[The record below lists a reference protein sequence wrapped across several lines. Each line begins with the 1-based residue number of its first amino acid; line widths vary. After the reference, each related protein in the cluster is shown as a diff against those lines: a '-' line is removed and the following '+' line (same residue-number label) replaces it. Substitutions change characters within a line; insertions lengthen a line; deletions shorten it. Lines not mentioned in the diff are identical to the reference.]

1 LRNKRKFMA
10 NKDNIYLA
18 SKPRYE
24 ILDGLRGV
32 AAMLV
37 VAYHLLEIYFHGG
50 PEQPINH
57 GYLAVDFFFVLSGF
71 VIGYAY
77 DDRWKKPHSLTPTTK
92 DEGGYFTLW
101 AFFKRRLIRLHPM
114 VIFGTLFGAL
124 LFYFGSCSSFPLI
137 NDTPWWMLLLVMLW
151 CFTMAPLPHTM
162 DIRGWAETNPL
173 NGPAW
178 SLQWEYLANILYA
191 LLFRR
196 FSKVAL
202 GICVAIFAIFTITLC
217 LNIDVTGFLQ
227 ERSYASYTVVG
238 GWSTTPDQLQI
249 GLTRL
254 LYPFFC
260 GLLLS
265 RSLTPTPSP
274 KDEGSSH
281 SRWKKLFTL
290 HPSFFTLKHGF
301 WWCSLLIVVLFCMPW
316 MGLGTESDA
325 RWTNGLYEAFCIVIC
340 FPLIVAIGAG
350 SSVKGG
356 KSEAINKFLGE
367 ISYPL
372 YITHF
377 PLIYMMMSWM
387 ESHKNA
393 PLSTHILVAV
403 CIFFLAILIAYSSYK
418 LYDLPVREW
427 LKKKLFNKNGK

>member
-1 LRNKRKFMA
+1 MN
-10 NKDNIYLA
+10 NYNIYLA

-37 VAYHLLEIYFHGG
+37 MAYHMFEIYYHGS

-77 DDRWKKPHSLTPTTK
+77 DDRWDRMTT
-92 DEGGYFTLW
+92 W

-124 LFYFGSCSSFPLI
+124 MFYFGSCAEFPLI
-137 NDTPWWMLLLVMLW
+137 NDTPWYMVLLVMFW
-151 CFTMAPLPHTM
+151 CFTMIPLPNTM

-178 SLQWEYLANILYA
+178 SLQWEYIANILYA
-191 LLFRR
+191 LVFRR
-196 FSKVAL
+196 LSKAAL
-202 GICVAIFAIFTITLC
+202 GICVAIFAVLTITLC
-217 LNIDVTGFLQ
+217 LDIDVFGLLQ

-238 GWSTTPDQLQI
+238 GWCTTPDQLRV

-254 LYPFFC
+254 LYPFFS
-260 GLLLS
+260 GLLVS
-265 RSLTPTPSP
+265 RV
-274 KDEGSSH
+274 G
-281 SRWKKLFTL
+281 KLI
-290 HPSFFTLKHGF
+290 KVGGGF
-301 WWCSLLIVVLFCMPW
+301 WWCSLMIVVLFCMPW
-316 MGLGTESDA
+316 MGLGTEGEA
-325 RWTNGLYEAFCIVIC
+325 RWTNGLYEAVCILVC
-340 FPLIVAIGAG
+340 FPLIVAMGAG
-350 SSVKGG
+350 SSVTGS
-356 KSEAINKFLGE
+356 KSSAINKFLGE
-367 ISYPL
+367 ISYPV

-377 PLIYMMMSWM
+377 PLIYMQMSWVD
-387 ESHKNA
+387 SHKDA
-393 PLSTHILVAV
+393 PLGTHIFVAVCVFMLAILVAYG
-403 CIFFLAILIAYSSYK
+403 AYK

-427 LKKKLFNKNGK
+427 LKHKLFKPTVK

>member
-1 LRNKRKFMA
+1 VVIWRIFRIFAPNMTQNNTYF
-10 NKDNIYLA
+10 A

-37 VAYHLLEIYFHGG
+37 VAYHLFEIHYHGG
-50 PEQPINH
+50 PNQPINH

-77 DDRWKKPHSLTPTTK
+77 DDRWKGAPLQTSPKGET
-92 DEGGYFTLW
+92 FTLW

-124 LFYFGSCSSFPLI
+124 MFYFGSCAEFPLI
-137 NDTPWWMLLLVMLW
+137 NDTPCWMVLLVMLW
-151 CFTMAPLPHTM
+151 CFTMLPLPHSM

-202 GICVAIFAIFTITLC
+202 GICVAIFAAMTITLC
-217 LNIDVTGFLQ
+217 LDIDVTGFLQ

-238 GWSTTPDQLQI
+238 GWSTTPDQLQV

-260 GLLLS
+260 GLLVS
-265 RSLTPTPSP
+265 RLMNS
-274 KDEGSSH
+274 GSKMFNDQRSM
-281 SRWKKLFTL
+281 FNV
-290 HPSFFTLKHGF
+290 KHGF
-301 WWCSLLIVVLFCMPW
+301 WWCSLAIVILFCMPW
-316 MGLGTESDA
+316 MGLGTEGDA
-325 RWTNGLYEAFCIVIC
+325 RWTNGLYEAFCILVC
-340 FPLIVAIGAG
+340 FPLIVAIGAS
-350 SSVKGG
+350 SSVRDS
-356 KSEAINKFLGE
+356 KSEAINNFLGN

-377 PLIYMMMSWM
+377 PLVYMLMSWTD
-387 ESHKNA
+387 SHKDA
-393 PLSTHILVAV
+393 PLGTHIFVSV
-403 CIFFLAILIAYSSYK
+403 SIFVLAILIAYGAYK

-427 LKKKLFNKNGK
+427 LKKKLFK

>member
-1 LRNKRKFMA
+1 MNK
-10 NKDNIYLA
+10 NNVYLA
-18 SKPRYE
+18 SKPHYE

-50 PEQPINH
+50 PDQPINH

-77 DDRWKKPHSLTPTTK
+77 DDRWDKMST
-92 DEGGYFTLW
+92 W

-114 VIFGTLFGAL
+114 VIFGTFFGAL
-124 LFYFGSCSSFPLI
+124 MFYFGSCSSFPLI
-137 NDTPWWMLLLVMLW
+137 NETPWWAVVLVMLL
-151 CFTMAPLPHTM
+151 CFTMLPLPHTM

-191 LLFRR
+191 LIARR
-196 FSKVAL
+196 LSKVAL
-202 GICVAIFAIFTITLC
+202 GICVVFFAFLTITLC
-217 LNIDVTGFLQ
+217 LNIDIFGLLE
-227 ERSYASYTVVG
+227 ERSYAAYTVVG
-238 GWSTTPDQLQI
+238 GWSTTPDQLLV

-260 GLLLS
+260 GLLVS
-265 RSLTPTPSP
+265 RI
-274 KDEGSSH
+274 G
-281 SRWKKLFTL
+281 KLINV
-290 HPSFFTLKHGF
+290 KGGF
-301 WWCSLLIVVLFCMPW
+301 WWCSLLIIVLFAMPW
-316 MGLGTESDA
+316 MGLGTEGEA
-325 RWTNGLYEAFCIVIC
+325 RWTNGVYEAFCILVC
-340 FPLIVAIGAG
+340 FPLIVAMGAG

-356 KSEAINKFLGE
+356 KSEAINRFLGD

-377 PLIYMMMSWM
+377 PLIYMMMSWV
-387 ESHKNA
+387 ESHKEA
-393 PLSTHILVAV
+393 PLSIHLFVAV
-403 CIFFLAILIAYSSYK
+403 SIYILAILLAYSAYK

-427 LKKKLFNKNGK
+427 LHKKLFKPAK

>member
-1 LRNKRKFMA
+1 MA
-10 NKDNIYLA
+10 NKYNVYLA

-37 VAYHLLEIYFHGG
+37 VAYHLFEIHYHGG
-50 PEQPINH
+50 PDQPINH

-77 DDRWKKPHSLTPTTK
+77 DDRWDKMST
-92 DEGGYFTLW
+92 W

-124 LFYFGSCSSFPLI
+124 MFYFGSCAEFPLI
-137 NDTPWWMLLLVMLW
+137 NDTPWWMVVLVMLW
-151 CFTMAPLPHTM
+151 CFTMIPLPHSM

-191 LLFRR
+191 FLFRR
-196 FSKVAL
+196 FSKAAL
-202 GICVAIFAIFTITLC
+202 GICVTIFAVMTITLC
-217 LNIDVTGFLQ
+217 LDIDVTGFLQ

-238 GWSTTPDQLQI
+238 GWSTTPDQLQV

-254 LYPFFC
+254 LYPFFS
-260 GLLLS
+260 GLLVS
-265 RSLTPTPSP
+265 RV
-274 KDEGSSH
+274 G
-281 SRWKKLFTL
+281 KLI
-290 HPSFFTLKHGF
+290 KVRGGF
-301 WWCSLLIVVLFCMPW
+301 WWCSLMIAVLFCMPW
-316 MGLGTESDA
+316 MGLGTEGDA
-325 RWTNGLYEAFCIVIC
+325 RWTNGLYEAFCILIC
-340 FPLIVAIGAG
+340 FPLIVAIGAE

-356 KSEAINKFLGE
+356 KSEAINRFLGD

-377 PLIYMMMSWM
+377 PLIYMLMSWTD
-387 ESHKNA
+387 SHKDA
-393 PLSTHILVAV
+393 PIGTHIFVSV
-403 CIFFLAILIAYSSYK
+403 CVFILAILIAYGAYR

-427 LKKKLFNKNGK
+427 LKKQVF